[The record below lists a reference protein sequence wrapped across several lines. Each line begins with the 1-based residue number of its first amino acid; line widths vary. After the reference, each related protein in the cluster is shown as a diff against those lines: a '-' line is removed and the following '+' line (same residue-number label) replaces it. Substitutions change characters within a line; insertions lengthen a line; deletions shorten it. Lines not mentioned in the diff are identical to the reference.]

1 MVLNGLPAYILRV
14 GAAEVMPP
22 PPPAYFNDFA
32 GIVPQNVASALNS
45 QLANFERLTSD
56 QILVVIYPS
65 MQSDSSVEDYTLRVA
80 RSWKAGQKARDN
92 GAVLF
97 VFVQNHKMFIEVGYG
112 LEGVLPDALCKR
124 IIDLDIVPQFKR
136 GDFSSGLTSGVKA
149 ILAAIQG
156 EYKGTG
162 QTVAESR
169 HDFGG
174 ANQNFMP
181 IIPPLVFFG
190 IFILI
195 NLTVSKARKTV
206 YIGPRGRR
214 YVPLGNTWTNGWLA
228 GEIGGTLWSGG
239 GGQFGGGGGS
249 FGGGGGGGGGDSQ
262 FSGGGGNFGGGGAGG
277 SW

>member
-136 GDFSSGLTSGVKA
+136 GDFSSGLTSGVNA

-162 QTVAESR
+162 QTVTESR
-169 HDFGG
+169 H
-174 ANQNFMP
+174 
-181 IIPPLVFFG
+181 
-190 IFILI
+190 
-195 NLTVSKARKTV
+195 
-206 YIGPRGRR
+206 
-214 YVPLGNTWTNGWLA
+214 
-228 GEIGGTLWSGG
+228 E
-239 GGQFGGGGGS
+239 FGGGDPKLHASHSTTCVFRNFYLHQPNRVQSAKNRLHRSGRTSLCS
-249 FGGGGGGGGGDSQ
+249 FGKYVDERLACRGDR
-262 FSGGGGNFGGGGAGG
+262 GYVLGWWRWAI
-277 SW
+277 WRW